1 MNNKGN
7 QPPKKPHSEFS
18 RRVGMKEQQ
27 KLKAQQ
33 ESVRTVWSGLAMF
46 GMIGW
51 SVVVPTLIGVALG
64 RWLDQAYPMDFSWTL
79 ILLEAGLILGCINA
93 WHWIAAEEKK
103 IRK

>member
-1 MNNKGN
+1 
-7 QPPKKPHSEFS
+7 
-18 RRVGMKEQQ
+18 MKEQQ

-64 RWLDQAYPMDFSWTL
+64 RWLDQAYPMGFSWTL